1 MSVSPPKASLWRIIQ
16 SDYVAMLALL
26 IPLVFFIMYLVI
38 AVFGFFPGMRGHD
51 PIRADGAPFFY
62 WGTLVTLLVGLPL
75 AYWRIKKVR
84 DVFARGVEV
93 EGHIL
98 EVKFFRDR
106 GSVAYAYNM
115 DGQKLTGWNAIMR
128 NSRTAALEPGH
139 PVMLVVDST
148 DHKKAY
154 VRDLYV

>member
-1 MSVSPPKASLWRIIQ
+1 MFYIIYREEGQ
-16 SDYVAMLALL
+16 IAHAEGVGQQGVADDAQGDGDLHQRGH
-26 IPLVFFIMYLVI
+26 V
-38 AVFGFFPGMRGHD
+38 GRGHD
-51 PIRADGAPFFY
+51 PIRADGAPFFF
-62 WGTLVTLLVGLPL
+62 WGTLVALLVGLPL
-75 AYWRIKKVR
+75 AYGRIKKVR

-106 GSVAYAYNM
+106 GSVACAYTL
-115 DGQKLTGWNAIMR
+115 DGRQLTGWNAIMR

-139 PVMLVVDST
+139 PVTLVVDST
-148 DHKKAY
+148 DHKKAH